1 MKIAINTHPTAMSK
15 RRVYRVLRGGSYN
28 RVSWNLRSTIRFRNE
43 PENRYRSSG
52 FRLVIKRRKP

>member
-1 MKIAINTHPTAMSK
+1 MS
-15 RRVYRVLRGGSYN
+15 YRVLRGGSYN

-52 FRLVIKRRKP
+52 FRLVIKRVKAQK